1 MLAGGCSKMHAVL
14 AVWKQLN
21 DVGTSLYMDSHHDAS
36 SLLIV
41 SIALATKLSGAARM
55 QDGKCIIK
63 IIGIPLPSNVKS
75 SAFIKLLV

>member
-1 MLAGGCSKMHAVL
+1 
-14 AVWKQLN
+14 
-21 DVGTSLYMDSHHDAS
+21 MDSHHDAS

-75 SAFIKLLV
+75 SAIIKLLV